1 MRGKMADRKEQ
12 MGMKEIRKQVVPAF
26 ETEGV
31 VEKIEP
37 HGNGHINETYRVTC
51 RTEENGIK
59 QYVLQRINTDVFKN
73 PDELM
78 DNISR
83 VTSFLKEKVEKNG
96 GDPLR
101 ETLSM
106 IPTKGG
112 GTLWKDGNGNYW
124 RMYVFIDGTVCMENV
139 EKPEDLYSSALA
151 FGNFQRLLADFP
163 AACLHEVIPNF
174 HHTPSRYA
182 DFNRAVEADVCKRAE
197 GVEEEIRFVRDREG
211 DLAAI
216 SSRLEDG
223 SLPLRVT
230 HNDTKL
236 NNILFDA
243 ATGEGLCVIDLDT
256 VMPGSSLYD
265 FGDAIRF
272 GASTGAEDEKN
283 LDLIACSLELF
294 EAYTRGYLKGCG
306 GSLTAQE
313 MRMLPMG
320 AKLMTLECG
329 MRFLTDYL
337 QGDTYF
343 RIHREGHNLDRAR
356 TQFKLVRDMEEKWD
370 ALEEIVDRVNKE

>member
-174 HHTPSRYA
+174 HHTPGRYA

-370 ALEEIVDRVNKE
+370 ALEEIVERVNKE